1 MVSKM
6 ADLSFFRTIQMDQEP
21 LIQMDQGHL
30 TQEADHQVMDLISQ
44 EDQAMDLPI
53 QMDKDQEVIQ
63 LTQADQEHPF
73 LTLYPFLIILVCRT
87 STKTT
92 LILTKK

>member
-6 ADLSFFRTIQMDQEP
+6 ADLSFFQTKLMDQDP
-21 LIQMDQGHL
+21 LTQMDQGLL
-30 TQEADHQVMDLISQ
+30 TQEVGHQGMDHISQ
-44 EDQAMDLPI
+44 EDQEMDLPI
-53 QMDKDQEVIQ
+53 QMDKDQEVIH
-63 LTQADQEHPF
+63 LTKADQGHPF

-92 LILTKK
+92 LTLT